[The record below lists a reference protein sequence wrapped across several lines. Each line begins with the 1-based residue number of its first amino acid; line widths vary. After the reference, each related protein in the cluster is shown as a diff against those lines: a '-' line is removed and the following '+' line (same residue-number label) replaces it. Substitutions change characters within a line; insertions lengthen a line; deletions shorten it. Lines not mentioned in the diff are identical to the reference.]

1 MSVHRS
7 LVTKDTLKRQRSV
20 LTRAE
25 RIQKLKEDEKWED
38 NMSAFG
44 LPKVKVVKVAK
55 KKGKPKEAEDKP
67 EAEAGTEAEAEAAE
81 TEAEGKTES

>member
-1 MSVHRS
+1 MSIHKS

-55 KKGKPKEAEDKP
+55 KKGKVKEVEDTP
-67 EAEAGTEAEAEAAE
+67 TAGAGTEAAEAAE
-81 TEAEGKTES
+81 TPPEKKDRL